1 MWQSAAFTIHS
12 VVWSCLDAGKKSIV
26 DPATMSV
33 RQNECLSTL
42 VRFCG
47 VVGSN
52 FGEPKVMR
60 LRFFYIDRAKIFL
73 HTLSRTFILCLIFSE
88 PAFAGDSQ
96 PWFEIIVHVI

>member
-52 FGEPKVMR
+52 FGEPKVSKT
-60 LRFFYIDRAKIFL
+60 YIFVVIIQRNFEI
-73 HTLSRTFILCLIFSE
+73 LSRKSIFYLIFFE
-88 PAFAGDSQ
+88 LVFAGDSQ
-96 PWFEIIVHVI
+96 PWLEIIVHVI

>member
-52 FGEPKVMR
+52 FGEPKVR
-60 LRFFYIDRAKIFL
+60 NICHASVKPNKYLSANLTIIDRFFVMKYR
-73 HTLSRTFILCLIFSE
+73 
-88 PAFAGDSQ
+88 
-96 PWFEIIVHVI
+96 

>member
-60 LRFFYIDRAKIFL
+60 LRFFVLTVPRIKKFFENLFLFNIF
-73 HTLSRTFILCLIFSE
+73 
-88 PAFAGDSQ
+88 
-96 PWFEIIVHVI
+96 